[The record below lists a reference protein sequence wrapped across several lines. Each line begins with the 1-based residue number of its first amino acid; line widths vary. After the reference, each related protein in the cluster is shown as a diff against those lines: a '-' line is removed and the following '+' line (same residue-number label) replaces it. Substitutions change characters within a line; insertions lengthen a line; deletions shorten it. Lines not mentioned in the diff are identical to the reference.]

1 MPTITTSDG
10 TEIVQGGAPART
22 EPRGMNTTDPISP
35 TASAPPTLG
44 DMLAD
49 IVPVLETVFV
59 AGPPV
64 VLVWAGTVLL
74 ALMLAGPFALL
85 VTLIVV
91 LVTAAALV
99 TLAGTILVT
108 PYLLVRHL
116 RAHRVRHTTSYTKPP
131 LVTVES
137 QRATT

>member
-1 MPTITTSDG
+1 M
-10 TEIVQGGAPART
+10 QQ
-22 EPRGMNTTDPISP
+22 PISP
-35 TASAPPTLG
+35 TASVPPTLG

-49 IVPVLETVFV
+49 IVPVLATVFV

-64 VLVWAGTVLL
+64 LVAWAATVLL
-74 ALMLAGPFALL
+74 ALMLAGPFAFL

-91 LVTAAALV
+91 LVAAAALL
-99 TLAGTILVT
+99 TLAGAILAM

-116 RAHRVRHTTSYTKPP
+116 RGHRVRHTTSYMEPQ
-131 LVTVES
+131 LVAVES